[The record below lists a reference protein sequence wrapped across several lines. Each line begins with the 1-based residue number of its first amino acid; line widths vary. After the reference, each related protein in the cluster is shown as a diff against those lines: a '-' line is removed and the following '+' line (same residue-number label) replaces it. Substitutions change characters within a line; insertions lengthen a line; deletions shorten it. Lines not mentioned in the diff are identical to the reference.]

1 MRLWLGLRVTG
12 LEHVPA
18 TGPAL
23 LVSNHQSILD
33 PPLIGGATPR
43 QIFFLAKAE
52 LFQIPLFGR
61 LIRALHARPVRREG
75 SDPSAL
81 KTAARL
87 LEEGKAL
94 LVFPEGTRSIDG
106 RLGEAKPGI
115 GMLAVVSGAPV
126 IPAYISGTLESLPKG
141 AIRPRRSQV
150 SVRFGPAL
158 HFKALTGERR
168 KERYRDAANE
178 MMRAIT
184 QLKEQNDRQH
194 REERRGAVA
203 SANLSRRKHPL
214 MESDNRKARS
224 LAGAQREVTD
234 APEESMEDWFNRGV
248 GDIEEGEVVRGT
260 VVEVRDSEVLVDI
273 GYKSEGTIAIEEF
286 RHAGSL
292 PKVGEEIEVY
302 LESKEDSEGLI
313 VLSKD
318 KADKIK
324 VWDAISK
331 SHDSGTPVEGKVV
344 EVVKGGLSVDV
355 GVRAFLPGSQV
366 DLRPVKNL
374 ASMLGQVI
382 RAKVIKLNRRRGNV
396 VLSRRAVLEEEREE
410 KRKHT
415 LSVLSEGMV
424 LTGAVK
430 NITDYGAFID
440 LGGIDGLLHV
450 TDMSWGRVGH
460 PSEIFQIG
468 DQVEV
473 VVLHFDRETGR
484 VSLGYKQKSSDPWA
498 VVDDRYPV
506 GAKVQGRVVS
516 LTNYGAFVELE
527 PGVEGLV
534 HVSEMSWTRRVRHP
548 SKLVNVGDTVDV
560 MVLDVNKATKRIS
573 LGMKQVEADP
583 WATIDE
589 RYKPGERIEGKV
601 RNLTD
606 FGAFVELEPGVDG
619 LLHISDMSWT
629 RNIGHPSEILKKGQS
644 VETQILNV
652 DRENKR
658 ISLGLKQI
666 QPDPWETVSQR
677 YPMGSRVTGKV
688 VRLTDFGAFVEL
700 EAGVDGLLHVS
711 QMSNRPIASPA
722 DLVNVGDE
730 LTLMVIRVDPHERR
744 IGLSLKD
751 LAATIVEEPQHEGRG
766 RGKGGRKRRGGEDY
780 EDDEE

>member
-1 MRLWLGLRVTG
+1 
-12 LEHVPA
+12 
-18 TGPAL
+18 
-23 LVSNHQSILD
+23 
-33 PPLIGGATPR
+33 
-43 QIFFLAKAE
+43 
-52 LFQIPLFGR
+52 
-61 LIRALHARPVRREG
+61 
-75 SDPSAL
+75 
-81 KTAARL
+81 
-87 LEEGKAL
+87 
-94 LVFPEGTRSIDG
+94 
-106 RLGEAKPGI
+106 
-115 GMLAVVSGAPV
+115 
-126 IPAYISGTLESLPKG
+126 
-141 AIRPRRSQV
+141 
-150 SVRFGPAL
+150 
-158 HFKALTGERR
+158 
-168 KERYRDAANE
+168 
-178 MMRAIT
+178 
-184 QLKEQNDRQH
+184 
-194 REERRGAVA
+194 
-203 SANLSRRKHPL
+203 
-214 MESDNRKARS
+214 METENRKAKI
-224 LAGAQREVTD
+224 LDGAQKEAE

-248 GDIEEGEVVRGT
+248 GDIEEGAVVRGR

-273 GYKSEGTIAIEEF
+273 GYKSEGTIAMEEF
-286 RHAGSL
+286 RHAGTL
-292 PKVGEEIEVY
+292 PKVGDEIEVY

-324 VWDAISK
+324 VWDAISA
-331 SHDSGTPVEGKVV
+331 SHDTGTPVEGKVV

-498 VVDDRYPV
+498 VVDERYPV
-506 GAKVQGRVVS
+506 GAKAQGRVVS

-548 SKLVNVGDTVDV
+548 SKLVNVGDMVDV

-583 WATIDE
+583 WATIDD
-589 RYKPGERIEGKV
+589 RYKPGERVEGKV

-644 VETQILNV
+644 VDTQVLNV
-652 DRENKR
+652 DKENKR

-666 QPDPWETVSQR
+666 QPDPWESATQR

-700 EAGVDGLLHVS
+700 EPGVDGLLHVS
-711 QMSNRPIASPA
+711 QMSTRPIASPS

-730 LTLMVIRVDPHERR
+730 LTLMVIRVDPNERR

-751 LAATIVEEPQHEGRG
+751 LAAAILEEPSQADTRG
-766 RGKGGRKRRGGEDY
+766 RGKGRKRRGAEDFD
-780 EDDEE
+780 EDEE

>member
-1 MRLWLGLRVTG
+1 
-12 LEHVPA
+12 
-18 TGPAL
+18 
-23 LVSNHQSILD
+23 
-33 PPLIGGATPR
+33 
-43 QIFFLAKAE
+43 
-52 LFQIPLFGR
+52 
-61 LIRALHARPVRREG
+61 
-75 SDPSAL
+75 
-81 KTAARL
+81 
-87 LEEGKAL
+87 
-94 LVFPEGTRSIDG
+94 
-106 RLGEAKPGI
+106 
-115 GMLAVVSGAPV
+115 
-126 IPAYISGTLESLPKG
+126 
-141 AIRPRRSQV
+141 
-150 SVRFGPAL
+150 
-158 HFKALTGERR
+158 
-168 KERYRDAANE
+168 
-178 MMRAIT
+178 
-184 QLKEQNDRQH
+184 
-194 REERRGAVA
+194 
-203 SANLSRRKHPL
+203 
-214 MESDNRKARS
+214 METENRKAKI
-224 LAGAQREVTD
+224 LDVAQREVGD

-248 GDIEEGEVVRGT
+248 GDIEEGEVVHGR

-273 GYKSEGTIAIEEF
+273 GYKSEGTIAMEEF
-286 RHAGSL
+286 RHAGTL
-292 PKVGEEIEVY
+292 PKVGDEIEVY

-498 VVDDRYPV
+498 VVDERYPV
-506 GAKVQGRVVS
+506 GAKAQGRVVS

-548 SKLVNVGDTVDV
+548 SKLVNVGDMVDV

-589 RYKPGERIEGKV
+589 RYKPGERVEGKV

-644 VETQILNV
+644 IETQILNV
-652 DRENKR
+652 DRDSKR

-666 QPDPWETVSQR
+666 QPDPWESVSQR
-677 YPMGSRVTGKV
+677 YPMGSRVTGKI

-700 EAGVDGLLHVS
+700 EPGVDGLLHVS
-711 QMSNRPIASPA
+711 QMSTRPIASPS

-730 LTLMVIRVDPHERR
+730 LTLMVIRVDPNERR

-751 LAATIVEEPQHEGRG
+751 LAAAIMEEPSQADTRA
-766 RGKGGRKRRGGEDY
+766 RGKGRKRRGGEDFD
-780 EDDEE
+780 EDEE

>member
-1 MRLWLGLRVTG
+1 
-12 LEHVPA
+12 
-18 TGPAL
+18 
-23 LVSNHQSILD
+23 
-33 PPLIGGATPR
+33 
-43 QIFFLAKAE
+43 
-52 LFQIPLFGR
+52 
-61 LIRALHARPVRREG
+61 
-75 SDPSAL
+75 
-81 KTAARL
+81 
-87 LEEGKAL
+87 
-94 LVFPEGTRSIDG
+94 
-106 RLGEAKPGI
+106 
-115 GMLAVVSGAPV
+115 
-126 IPAYISGTLESLPKG
+126 
-141 AIRPRRSQV
+141 
-150 SVRFGPAL
+150 
-158 HFKALTGERR
+158 
-168 KERYRDAANE
+168 
-178 MMRAIT
+178 
-184 QLKEQNDRQH
+184 
-194 REERRGAVA
+194 
-203 SANLSRRKHPL
+203 
-214 MESDNRKARS
+214 
-224 LAGAQREVTD
+224 
-234 APEESMEDWFNRGV
+234 MEDWFKRGV
-248 GDIEEGEVVRGT
+248 GDIEEGEVVRGR

-286 RHAGSL
+286 RHAGTL

-374 ASMLGQVI
+374 ASMLGQII

-498 VVDDRYPV
+498 IVDARFPV

-516 LTNYGAFVELE
+516 LTNYGAFIELE

-548 SKLVNVGDTVDV
+548 SKIVNVGDMVDV
-560 MVLDVNKATKRIS
+560 LVLDVNKATKRIS

-589 RYKPGERIEGKV
+589 RYKPGERVQGKV

-629 RNIGHPSEILKKGQS
+629 RNIGHPSELLKKGQPI
-644 VETQILNV
+644 ETQILNV
-652 DRENKR
+652 DKDNKR
-658 ISLGLKQI
+658 ISLGIKQI
-666 QPDPWETVSQR
+666 QPDPWESVTQR
-677 YPMGSRVTGKV
+677 YPMGSRVTGKI

-700 EAGVDGLLHVS
+700 EPGVDGLLHVS
-711 QMSNRPIASPA
+711 QMSHRPIAAPS

-730 LTLMVIRVDPHERR
+730 LTLLVIRVDPNERR

-751 LAATIVEEPQHEGRG
+751 VAATITEEPSQAEGRG
-766 RGKGGRKRRGGEDY
+766 RGKGRKRRGGDDFE
-780 EDDEE
+780 DEEE

>member
-1 MRLWLGLRVTG
+1 MET
-12 LEHVPA
+12 E
-18 TGPAL
+18 
-23 LVSNHQSILD
+23 N
-33 PPLIGGATPR
+33 
-43 QIFFLAKAE
+43 
-52 LFQIPLFGR
+52 
-61 LIRALHARPVRREG
+61 RE
-75 SDPSAL
+75 
-81 KTAARL
+81 
-87 LEEGKAL
+87 
-94 LVFPEGTRSIDG
+94 
-106 RLGEAKPGI
+106 
-115 GMLAVVSGAPV
+115 
-126 IPAYISGTLESLPKG
+126 
-141 AIRPRRSQV
+141 SQ
-150 SVRFGPAL
+150 G
-158 HFKALTGERR
+158 
-168 KERYRDAANE
+168 
-178 MMRAIT
+178 
-184 QLKEQNDRQH
+184 
-194 REERRGAVA
+194 
-203 SANLSRRKHPL
+203 
-214 MESDNRKARS
+214 
-224 LAGAQREVTD
+224 LAGGQREVD
-234 APEESMEDWFNRGV
+234 NGPEESMEDWFKRGV
-248 GDIEEGEVVRGT
+248 GDIEEGEVVRGR

-286 RHAGSL
+286 RHAGTL

-344 EVVKGGLSVDV
+344 AVVKGGLSVDV

-374 ASMLGQVI
+374 ASMLGQII

-484 VSLGYKQKSSDPWA
+484 ESLGYKQKSSDPWA
-498 VVDDRYPV
+498 IVDARFPV

-516 LTNYGAFVELE
+516 LTNYGAFIELE

-548 SKLVNVGDTVDV
+548 SKIVNVGDMVDV
-560 MVLDVNKATKRIS
+560 LVLDVNKATKRIS

-589 RYKPGERIEGKV
+589 RYKPGERVQGKV

-629 RNIGHPSEILKKGQS
+629 RNIGHPSELLKKGQPI
-644 VETQILNV
+644 ETQILNV
-652 DRENKR
+652 DKDNKR
-658 ISLGLKQI
+658 ISLGIKQI
-666 QPDPWETVSQR
+666 QPDPWESVTQR
-677 YPMGSRVTGKV
+677 YPMGSRVTGKI

-700 EAGVDGLLHVS
+700 EPGVDGLLHVS
-711 QMSNRPIASPA
+711 QMSHRPIAAPS

-730 LTLMVIRVDPHERR
+730 LTLLVIRVDPNERR

-751 LAATIVEEPQHEGRG
+751 VAATITEEPSQAEGRG
-766 RGKGGRKRRGGEDY
+766 RGKGRKRRGGDDFE
-780 EDDEE
+780 DEEE

>member
-1 MRLWLGLRVTG
+1 
-12 LEHVPA
+12 
-18 TGPAL
+18 
-23 LVSNHQSILD
+23 
-33 PPLIGGATPR
+33 
-43 QIFFLAKAE
+43 
-52 LFQIPLFGR
+52 
-61 LIRALHARPVRREG
+61 
-75 SDPSAL
+75 
-81 KTAARL
+81 
-87 LEEGKAL
+87 
-94 LVFPEGTRSIDG
+94 
-106 RLGEAKPGI
+106 
-115 GMLAVVSGAPV
+115 
-126 IPAYISGTLESLPKG
+126 
-141 AIRPRRSQV
+141 
-150 SVRFGPAL
+150 
-158 HFKALTGERR
+158 
-168 KERYRDAANE
+168 
-178 MMRAIT
+178 
-184 QLKEQNDRQH
+184 
-194 REERRGAVA
+194 
-203 SANLSRRKHPL
+203 
-214 MESDNRKARS
+214 METENRKAKV
-224 LAGAQREVTD
+224 LDGAQKEVAD

-248 GDIEEGEVVRGT
+248 GDIEEGEVVHGR

-273 GYKSEGTIAIEEF
+273 GYKSEGTIAMEEF
-286 RHAGSL
+286 RHAGTL
-292 PKVGEEIEVY
+292 PKIGDEIEVY

-374 ASMLGQVI
+374 ASMLGQMI

-498 VVDDRYPV
+498 VVDERYPV
-506 GAKVQGRVVS
+506 GAKAQGRVVS

-534 HVSEMSWTRRVRHP
+534 HVSEMSWKRRVRHP
-548 SKLVNVGDTVDV
+548 SKLVNVGDMVDV

-589 RYKPGERIEGKV
+589 RYKPGERVEGKV

-644 VETQILNV
+644 IETQILNV
-652 DRENKR
+652 DRDNKR

-666 QPDPWETVSQR
+666 QPDPWESASQR
-677 YPMGSRVTGKV
+677 YPMGSRVTGKI

-700 EAGVDGLLHVS
+700 EPGVDGLLHVS
-711 QMSNRPIASPA
+711 QMSSRPIASPS

-730 LTLMVIRVDPHERR
+730 LTLMVIRVDPNERR

-751 LAATIVEEPQHEGRG
+751 LAAAILEEPSQADARG
-766 RGKGGRKRRGGEDY
+766 RGKGRKRRGGEDFD
-780 EDDEE
+780 EDEE